1 MGSVFFILSTFA
13 QRKERNGY
21 KNLIHLSIVKFMR
34 KFMMLLGVLAVS
46 SVSAWAQTTASC
58 VVVEEADGTKT
69 EYLLTTEP
77 RITYVGNDVTLTSS
91 EVTVKL
97 DVADVKKVY
106 LSERSIN
113 ATGIQDVKA
122 SESVIVDLT
131 DGKLDLNGL
140 KNGSP
145 VAIYSVDGRQLYAGT
160 ASAAGTLSL
169 PLGTLPGGM
178 IIVKTTTQTFK
189 IIKK

>member
-1 MGSVFFILSTFA
+1 
-13 QRKERNGY
+13 
-21 KNLIHLSIVKFMR
+21 
-34 KFMMLLGVLAVS
+34 MMLLCVLALS
-46 SVSAWAQTTASC
+46 SVSAWTQTTVSC
-58 VVVEEADGTKT
+58 VVVEQANGSKA

-77 RITYVGNDVTLTSS
+77 RITYVDNEVNITST

-106 LSERSIN
+106 LSETSSN
-113 ATGIQDVKA
+113 ATGVQEVKA

-131 DGKLDLNGL
+131 DGKLSLNGL

-145 VAIYSVDGRQLYAGT
+145 VALYSVDGRQLYAGT
-160 ASAAGTLSL
+160 ASAAGTLTL
-169 PLGTLPGGM
+169 PLGTLHGGM
-178 IIVKTTTQTFK
+178 IIVKTSTQSFK

>member
-1 MGSVFFILSTFA
+1 
-13 QRKERNGY
+13 
-21 KNLIHLSIVKFMR
+21 
-34 KFMMLLGVLAVS
+34 MMLLGVLAVS

-58 VVVEEADGTKT
+58 VVVEETNGNKT

-77 RITYVGNDVTLTSS
+77 YITYVGNDVTITNT
-91 EVTVKL
+91 EVTVVL
-97 DVADVKKVY
+97 DAADVEKVY
-106 LSERSIN
+106 LSETETN
-113 ATGIQDVKA
+113 AATGIQEVKA
-122 SESVIVDLT
+122 SESVLVDLT
-131 DGKLDLNGL
+131 DGKLNLNGL
-140 KNGSP
+140 KTGSP
-145 VAIYSVDGRQLYAGT
+145 VALYSVDGRQLYAGT

>member
-1 MGSVFFILSTFA
+1 M
-13 QRKERNGY
+13 K
-21 KNLIHLSIVKFMR
+21 

-58 VVVEEADGTKT
+58 VVVEQTNGDKA

-77 RITYVGNDVTLTSS
+77 RITYVDNEVTLTST

-97 DVADVKKVY
+97 DAADVKKVY
-106 LSERSIN
+106 LAETSNN
-113 ATGIQDVKA
+113 ATSIQDVKT

-145 VAIYSVDGRQLYAGT
+145 VAIFSVDGRQLYAGT

>member
-1 MGSVFFILSTFA
+1 
-13 QRKERNGY
+13 
-21 KNLIHLSIVKFMR
+21 
-34 KFMMLLGVLAVS
+34 MMLLGVLAVS
-46 SVSAWAQTTASC
+46 AVSAWAQTTASC
-58 VVVEEADGTKT
+58 VVVDQVRGPQYKF
-69 EYLLTTEP
+69 LLSNDP
-77 RITYVGNDVTLTSS
+77 KITYDGD
-91 EVTVKL
+91 EVTISSTDNTVVL
-97 DVADVKKVY
+97 DVADVERVY
-106 LSERSIN
+106 LSQTSTDAN
-113 ATGIQDVKA
+113 GIQDVKA
-122 SESVIVDLT
+122 SESVIVDMT

-145 VAIYSVDGRQLYAGT
+145 VALYSVDGRQLYAGT

>member
-1 MGSVFFILSTFA
+1 
-13 QRKERNGY
+13 
-21 KNLIHLSIVKFMR
+21 MR
-34 KFMMLLGVLAVS
+34 KFMMLLCVLAVS

-58 VVVEEADGTKT
+58 VVVEQTNGDKA

-77 RITYVGNDVTLTSS
+77 RITYVGDDVTLTST
-91 EVTVKL
+91 EVTVVL

-106 LSERSIN
+106 LSQTN
-113 ATGIQDVKA
+113 AATGIQDVKA

-140 KNGSP
+140 KEGSP
-145 VAIYSVDGRQLYAGT
+145 VALYSVDGRQLYAGT

>member
-1 MGSVFFILSTFA
+1 
-13 QRKERNGY
+13 
-21 KNLIHLSIVKFMR
+21 MR
-34 KFMMLLGVLAVS
+34 KFMMILCVLAAS

-58 VVVEEADGTKT
+58 VVVDQVRGPRYEF
-69 EYLLTTEP
+69 LLTNDP
-77 RITYVGNDVTLTSS
+77 KITYVGD
-91 EVTVKL
+91 EVTISSTDNTVVL
-97 DVADVKKVY
+97 DAANVEKVY
-106 LSERSIN
+106 LSQTN
-113 ATGIQDVKA
+113 AATGIQDVKA

-140 KNGSP
+140 KKGSP
-145 VAIYSVDGRQLYAGT
+145 VALYSVDGRQLYAGT

>member
-1 MGSVFFILSTFA
+1 
-13 QRKERNGY
+13 
-21 KNLIHLSIVKFMR
+21 MR

-46 SVSAWAQTTASC
+46 AVSAWAQTTASC
-58 VVVEEADGTKT
+58 VVVDQVRGPQYKF
-69 EYLLTTEP
+69 LLSNDP
-77 RITYVGNDVTLTSS
+77 KITYDGD
-91 EVTVKL
+91 EVTISSTDNTVVL
-97 DVADVKKVY
+97 DVADVERVY
-106 LSERSIN
+106 LSQTSTDAN
-113 ATGIQDVKA
+113 GIQDVKA
-122 SESVIVDLT
+122 SESVIVDMT

-145 VAIYSVDGRQLYAGT
+145 VALYSVDGRQLYAGT